1 MIFNNIIG
9 DHEIVADFA
18 VVDCSTDE
26 SGTVPGPT
34 AAKAPRATSQG
45 QTKRPRCWRKSKQT
59 LSCPF

>member
-1 MIFNNIIG
+1 MIFNAG
-9 DHEIVADFA
+9 DHEIADFHAA

-34 AAKAPRATSQG
+34 AAKAPPATSQG
-45 QTKRPRCWRKSKQT
+45 QTKRPRCWGKSKQT